1 MAVATAPVIPLTPVE
16 LDDRSLAVE
25 NVVGTLRIENME
37 PDETTMQILKRYREG
52 EIELAEANRLLD
64 EYSRTVL

>member
-1 MAVATAPVIPLTPVE
+1 MAAVTASVVPLTPVE
-16 LDDRSLAVE
+16 RDGRSLAVD

-52 EIELAEANRLLD
+52 EIDLADANRLFD